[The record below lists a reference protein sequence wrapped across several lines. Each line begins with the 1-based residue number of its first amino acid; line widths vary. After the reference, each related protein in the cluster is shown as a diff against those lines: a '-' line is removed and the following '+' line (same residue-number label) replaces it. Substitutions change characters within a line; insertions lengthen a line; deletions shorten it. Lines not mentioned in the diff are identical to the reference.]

1 MAVKTT
7 LTGMTGFSYSV
18 VPVGVKGQSLLNK
31 DLVMFGLNSTT
42 KKREVVN
49 AKKRNIHSFIH

>member
-7 LTGMTGFSYSV
+7 LTGMTGFSYLV
-18 VPVGVKGQSLLNK
+18 VHVGVKGQSLLSK

-42 KKREVVN
+42 KKN
-49 AKKRNIHSFIH
+49 GSC